1 MPASSTGPPKPRKPR
16 PSRARVSPRPPTLCA
31 IFTDPMFS
39 ALDRVSAQQPVG
51 KLPMPSL
58 QRVTK
63 TRWTIKPAASEPL
76 LTRLVLRV
84 DGEGSNVTNSGLG
97 VQHAQSQTESAST
110 HPQRMCW
117 QTHRAP
123 SQARCSPR
131 RLHMKMPLRL
141 LPFHLPRQPFPRA
154 QQPLRE
160 DPFLGKSIPRFGKP
174 RLNSCLSLLQLSS
187 ILCHRPIRR
196 H

>member
-16 PSRARVSPRPPTLCA
+16 PSRARVSPRTPNLCPV
-31 IFTDPMFS
+31 FTDPTFS
-39 ALDRVSAQQPVG
+39 ALNRVYAQQPVG
-51 KLPMPSL
+51 KLAVPLL

-63 TRWTIKPAASEPL
+63 TRWTINPAASQLL

-84 DGEGSNVTNSGLG
+84 DGEGSNVTNSGLA
-97 VQHAQSQTESAST
+97 VQHAQSQTENAST

-117 QTHRAP
+117 QTQQAP
-123 SQARCSPR
+123 CQARCSPR
-131 RLHMKMPLRL
+131 RLHMKTPLRL
-141 LPFHLPRQPFPRA
+141 LPFHLPPQPFHRV
-154 QQPLRE
+154 QLPLLE

-174 RLNSCLSLLQLSS
+174 HLNSCLSLLPLSS
-187 ILCHRPIRR
+187 ILCHRPIPP

>member
-16 PSRARVSPRPPTLCA
+16 PSRARVSPRTPTFCA
-31 IFTDPMFS
+31 IFTDPTFS
-39 ALDRVSAQQPVG
+39 ALNRVCGQQPVG
-51 KLPMPSL
+51 KLTMASL

-63 TRWTIKPAASEPL
+63 TRWTIKPAASKLL

-97 VQHAQSQTESAST
+97 VQHAPSQTENAST

-117 QTHRAP
+117 QTQQAP
-123 SQARCSPR
+123 SQALCTPP

-141 LPFHLPRQPFPRA
+141 LPFHLPPQPFHRA
-154 QQPLRE
+154 QQPLLE
-160 DPFLGKSIPRFGKP
+160 DPFLEKSIPRSGKP

-187 ILCHRPIRR
+187 ILCHRPTRP